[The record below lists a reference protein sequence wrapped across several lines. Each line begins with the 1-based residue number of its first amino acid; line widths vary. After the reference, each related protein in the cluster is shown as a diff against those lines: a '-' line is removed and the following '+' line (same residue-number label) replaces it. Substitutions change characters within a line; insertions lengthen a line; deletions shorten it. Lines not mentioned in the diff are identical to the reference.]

1 MRRGFIQLAPLRK
14 NEPPDYPC
22 LDMNPDKV
30 SQITH
35 VWVPH
40 TSEPGSR
47 PVAWECLNEIKLKQ
61 NVGCRNPLAGR
72 HRYRFRHVSIGQK
85 LKLLF
90 LVFIG
95 KQCKICRP
103 RGQPRGIFS
112 ADERCQKPWAR
123 TFFRL
128 DFLFKEMKNN

>member
-95 KQCKICRP
+95 KQCRATKFAGRVGSREAFFPPTNAVKCRGLEHSFAKIFCSR
-103 RGQPRGIFS
+103 
-112 ADERCQKPWAR
+112 K
-123 TFFRL
+123 
-128 DFLFKEMKNN
+128 